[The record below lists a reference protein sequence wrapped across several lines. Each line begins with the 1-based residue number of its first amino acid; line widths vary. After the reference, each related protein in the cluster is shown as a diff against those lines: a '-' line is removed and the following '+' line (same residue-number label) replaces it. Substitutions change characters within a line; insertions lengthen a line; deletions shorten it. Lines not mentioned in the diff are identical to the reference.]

1 MAKHGS
7 IGEFDSDRE
16 TWKSYTERL
25 TQYFTAND
33 VESADK
39 KRAILLS
46 VCGPTTY
53 QLIRNI
59 LAPVKPTERT
69 FAQLVELVE
78 HHRNPKPSVIVR
90 RYNFNSRMKQPGES
104 IADYTAEL
112 RKIAEDC
119 AFGET
124 LEDMLRD
131 RIVCGISEP
140 QLQRRLLAESEL
152 TYKTALE
159 IAQSWEAAGTNTRD
173 LQKSQASNSTVNR
186 VVRPEQ
192 QSKHN
197 QGASSNSFT
206 CSRCGGQH
214 LASHCK
220 YKQSKCHFC
229 QKKGHLARVCQS
241 KQHINPSSASG
252 KTQVISRAPRQGRTL
267 LVDSPQQHNDEP
279 DTYSLFTVTGHANR
293 PIQVTV
299 EVNST
304 TLNME
309 VDTGASRSLISET
322 TYNQLL
328 NQTDLPPLQST
339 TAELRTYT
347 GEQIPILGI
356 LNIPVCYHN
365 QKVIADLLVVKGDG
379 PSLMGRDWL
388 QQITLDW
395 HSLHQIQATH
405 NTVLESLIAKH
416 QEVFADGLG
425 KVKNFTAKLHVSPD
439 AQPRYYRPRPVPHSL
454 RTKLEKQLQHLES
467 LGIIEPVQFSDWA
480 APIVP
485 VLKANGELRVCGD
498 YKLTVNR
505 VAKLETYPLPRIEDL
520 FASLAGGKTFSKL
533 DLAQAYLQVELDQ
546 SAKKYLTIN
555 THRGLYTYNHLPFGV
570 ALAPAIFQRMI
581 ENILQGLKHVCVYID
596 DILITGIS
604 EDDHLKNLD
613 EVLQRLKNAG
623 LRLKREKCSL
633 MLPEVQYLG
642 HKISAKG
649 LEPTDE
655 KIKAIRQ
662 ASAPQNVSQ
671 LRSFLGAINYYCK
684 FLPNL
689 ASKLSPLYKLLQ
701 HNSKWIWGQEQ
712 IKAFELA
719 KQNLASPPLLV
730 HFDPEKPIVLS
741 CDASPYG
748 IGAVLSHTIEGRE
761 QPIAFASRTLAAAE
775 QNYSQLDKEAL
786 AIIYGVKRF
795 HEYLVGHKF
804 TIVSDHKPL
813 QYLFNEKK
821 TIPQMASPRVQRWAL
836 TLSGYDYN
844 IVYKPG
850 KHHCNADMLSRL
862 PLKTTPRDIPVP
874 GDTVMLLETLQ
885 ESPVTAKLIRTW
897 TNRDPTLSKV
907 RDLVKRGWTHTGD
920 PKL

>member
-112 RKIAEDC
+112 CKIAEDC
-119 AFGET
+119 AFSET

-267 LVDSPQQHNDEP
+267 LVDSPQQHNNEP

-322 TYNQLL
+322 TY
-328 NQTDLPPLQST
+328 
-339 TAELRTYT
+339 
-347 GEQIPILGI
+347 
-356 LNIPVCYHN
+356 
-365 QKVIADLLVVKGDG
+365 
-379 PSLMGRDWL
+379 
-388 QQITLDW
+388 
-395 HSLHQIQATH
+395 
-405 NTVLESLIAKH
+405 
-416 QEVFADGLG
+416 
-425 KVKNFTAKLHVSPD
+425 
-439 AQPRYYRPRPVPHSL
+439 
-454 RTKLEKQLQHLES
+454 
-467 LGIIEPVQFSDWA
+467 
-480 APIVP
+480 
-485 VLKANGELRVCGD
+485 
-498 YKLTVNR
+498 
-505 VAKLETYPLPRIEDL
+505 
-520 FASLAGGKTFSKL
+520 
-533 DLAQAYLQVELDQ
+533 
-546 SAKKYLTIN
+546 
-555 THRGLYTYNHLPFGV
+555 
-570 ALAPAIFQRMI
+570 
-581 ENILQGLKHVCVYID
+581 
-596 DILITGIS
+596 
-604 EDDHLKNLD
+604 
-613 EVLQRLKNAG
+613 
-623 LRLKREKCSL
+623 
-633 MLPEVQYLG
+633 
-642 HKISAKG
+642 
-649 LEPTDE
+649 
-655 KIKAIRQ
+655 
-662 ASAPQNVSQ
+662 
-671 LRSFLGAINYYCK
+671 
-684 FLPNL
+684 
-689 ASKLSPLYKLLQ
+689 
-701 HNSKWIWGQEQ
+701 
-712 IKAFELA
+712 
-719 KQNLASPPLLV
+719 
-730 HFDPEKPIVLS
+730 
-741 CDASPYG
+741 
-748 IGAVLSHTIEGRE
+748 
-761 QPIAFASRTLAAAE
+761 
-775 QNYSQLDKEAL
+775 
-786 AIIYGVKRF
+786 
-795 HEYLVGHKF
+795 
-804 TIVSDHKPL
+804 
-813 QYLFNEKK
+813 
-821 TIPQMASPRVQRWAL
+821 
-836 TLSGYDYN
+836 
-844 IVYKPG
+844 
-850 KHHCNADMLSRL
+850 
-862 PLKTTPRDIPVP
+862 
-874 GDTVMLLETLQ
+874 
-885 ESPVTAKLIRTW
+885 
-897 TNRDPTLSKV
+897 
-907 RDLVKRGWTHTGD
+907 
-920 PKL
+920 